1 MTKLEDLGTV
11 VETDVLVLGGGIS
24 GLWAA
29 NRAKEFVDNVLVVD
43 RGAPIGRSGQGYFSM
58 GFIQV
63 LPPGEDIDE
72 YVRAMVYLSDGLCEQ
87 DRFEK
92 VFRESFDR
100 IKDYQELGVEFRSD
114 QSGNLLNFPQRGLKH
129 NASYVGT
136 PFGHGGKAMTEA
148 LAGRAEALGVRYI
161 NRITIT
167 DLIKQEGRVV
177 GALGFNIRDGRF
189 FIFRAGAT
197 ILCTG
202 ACSLKSPYEDQLMAT
217 GNGYEIALKAG
228 AEVKRAEFAMMWIM
242 PKHFRWEGITA
253 LLPLGAEFV
262 NEKGERFMDR
272 YSPHLKSNCDYAF
285 IVRAMA
291 IEAMEGRGPFYL
303 DCSRMT
309 PENKDLMTPQSGWAK
324 LQYDR
329 LLEEGIRPFEEKQ
342 EWIQCMAQIAA
353 SVDAD
358 MEMRTCVPGLF
369 AAGSLAHIETGVHV
383 GGMSL
388 LPCTVLGRCA
398 GESAAKYALSEPL
411 SRIDSALVMD
421 KKQDCFHRLG
431 TVGLN
436 PETIITDI
444 LDIIYPY
451 DVSVLKNEAS
461 LKKALGKIKR
471 IRDELLPS
479 MDARDLHYLA
489 KSKDVQSM
497 ALMAEMFLKASLM
510 RTESRAS
517 HYRIDYPDRDDK
529 NWLKWILFGLKD
541 GSLSPRTKN
550 LPLDQYRFKTWDC
563 YSDNFKFPDV
573 SLAGP
578 DP

>member
-1 MTKLEDLGTV
+1 MTRPEDLGIV
-11 VETDVLVLGGGIS
+11 IETDVLVLGGGIS

-29 NRAKEFVDNVLVVD
+29 SRAKEFVGDVLVVD
-43 RGAPIGRSGQGYFSM
+43 RGAPLGRSGQGYFSM

-63 LPPGEDIDE
+63 LPPGEDIEE
-72 YVRAMVYLSDGLCEQ
+72 YVKAMVYLSDGLCEQ

-92 VFRESFDR
+92 VFKESFDR
-100 IKDYQELGVEFRSD
+100 IKDYQEMGVEFRTDS
-114 QSGNLLNFPQRGLKH
+114 SGQLLSIPQRGLKH

-136 PFGHGGKAMTEA
+136 PFGHGGKAMTET
-148 LAGRAEALGVRYI
+148 LAGRAEALGVRYM
-161 NRITIT
+161 NRIYVT
-167 DLIKQEGRVV
+167 DLLKQEGRVV
-177 GALGFNIRDGRF
+177 GALGFNVRDGRF
-189 FIFRAGAT
+189 FIFKARAT

-217 GNGYEIALKAG
+217 GNGYELALKAG

-262 NEKGERFMDR
+262 NERGDRFMDR

-309 PENKDLMTPQSGWAK
+309 PHNKDLMTPKSGWAK

-329 LLEEGIRPFEEKQ
+329 LLEAGIRPFEEKQ
-342 EWIQCMAQIAA
+342 EWIQCIAQIAA
-353 SVDAD
+353 SVDASLD
-358 MEMRTCVPGLF
+358 MRTRIPGLF
-369 AAGSLAHIETGVHV
+369 VAGSLAHIETGVHV

-388 LPCTVLGRCA
+388 LPCTVLGRSA

-411 SRIDSALVMD
+411 SQIDGALVLD
-421 KKQDCFHRLG
+421 KKRACFHRLG
-431 TVGLN
+431 KTGIS
-436 PETIITDI
+436 PETVIMDI
-444 LDIIYPY
+444 LSIIYPY
-451 DVSVLKNEAS
+451 DISVLKNDSS
-461 LKKALGKIKR
+461 LKEAVTKIENINK
-471 IRDELLPS
+471 EVLPS
-479 MDARDLHYLA
+479 MDVHDFHFLA
-489 KSKDVQSM
+489 KAKDVRSM
-497 ALMAEMFLKASLM
+497 ALMAEMFLRASLM

-517 HYRIDYPDRDDK
+517 HYRIDYPNRDDG

-541 GSLSPRTKN
+541 DNLCPRTEN

-563 YSDNFKFPDV
+563 YSDNFQFPDV
-573 SLAGP
+573 SLG
-578 DP
+578 